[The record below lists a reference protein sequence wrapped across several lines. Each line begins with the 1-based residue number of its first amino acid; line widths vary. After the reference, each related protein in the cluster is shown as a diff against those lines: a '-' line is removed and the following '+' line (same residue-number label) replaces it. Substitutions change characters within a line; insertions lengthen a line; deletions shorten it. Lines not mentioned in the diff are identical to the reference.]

1 MRHKV
6 NMISAVSSEGFV
18 WLSLTQCNTDENIMM
33 MFLSKLAIA
42 FTEKFKR
49 GWRDKIVV
57 LLDGASYHR
66 SNETRKCIEFLGMRV
81 VLSAPYSYQTAPA
94 ELWFAHFK
102 RGNFNE
108 K

>member
-1 MRHKV
+1 MGHKV

-66 SNETRKCIEFLGMRV
+66 SNETRKCI
-81 VLSAPYSYQTAPA
+81 
-94 ELWFAHFK
+94 
-102 RGNFNE
+102 
-108 K
+108 